1 MLKFIFIVLFLVIF
15 SIISLPL
22 YLMVFIIGKFS
33 PRKKVAVSQAIV
45 SWGFKFI
52 LFNSGIKVKVEGL
65 ENIPKDEAVLYAGNH
80 RSYFDILAA
89 YATVPN
95 LTGFVAKDS
104 MKKFPCI
111 SSWMKRI
118 NCLFLDRNDI
128 RQGMQVILK
137 AIELVKD
144 GYSIFIMPEGTRNFE
159 EELLPFKDASF
170 KIADKSGC
178 AVIPVAMIGT
188 YERFEKQL
196 PRVKRGTIYVRYGE
210 PVYLK
215 NMEKEDRKH
224 PGEYFRGVITDM
236 LVDMKENMK

>member
-1 MLKFIFIVLFLVIF
+1 MLKFIFIVIFLVIF

-22 YLMVFIIGKFS
+22 YFMVFIIGKFN

-65 ENIPKDEAVLYAGNH
+65 ENIPKDEAVLYIGNH

-95 LTGFVAKDS
+95 LTGFVAKES
-104 MKKFPCI
+104 MRKFPCI
-111 SSWMKRI
+111 SNWMKRI
-118 NCLFLDRNDI
+118 NCLFLDRDDI
-128 RQGMQVILK
+128 RQGLQVILK

-144 GYSIFIMPEGTRNFE
+144 GYSIFIMPEGTRNSG

-170 KIADKSGC
+170 KIASKSGC
-178 AVIPVAMIGT
+178 AVIPVAMVGT
-188 YERFEKQL
+188 DDRFEKQL
-196 PRVKRGTIYVRYGE
+196 PRVKRGTIYVRYGK
-210 PVYLK
+210 PVYI
-215 NMEKEDRKH
+215 KELSSEDKKH
-224 PGEYFRGVITDM
+224 PGEFFRGVVSDM
-236 LVDMKENMK
+236 LEDMKKNIK

>member
-1 MLKFIFIVLFLVIF
+1 MLKFIFIVLFLVVF

-22 YLMVFIIGKFS
+22 YFIVFIIGKFS

-45 SWGFKFI
+45 SRGFKFI
-52 LFNSGIKVKVEGL
+52 LFNCGIKVKVEGL
-65 ENIPKDEAVLYAGNH
+65 ENIPKDEAVLYVGNH

-104 MKKFPCI
+104 MRKFPCI

-118 NCLFLDRNDI
+118 NCLFLDREDV
-128 RQGMQVILK
+128 RQGLKVILK

-144 GYSIFIMPEGTRNFE
+144 GYSIFIMPEGTRNSG

-178 AVIPVAMIGT
+178 AVVPVAMVGT
-188 YERFEKQL
+188 DDRFEKQL
-196 PRVKRGTIYVRYGE
+196 PRVKRGTIYVRYGT
-210 PVYLK
+210 PVYMKDL
-215 NMEKEDRKH
+215 EKEDRKH
-224 PGEYFRGVITDM
+224 PGELFRGIIADM
-236 LVDMKENMK
+236 LDDMKKNIK